1 MGGKGVRR
9 REKNYNK
16 AHGEKYKRLPP
27 PPKSN
32 DIDAMPS
39 KLRKLMEFTSPK
51 PNIKDIP
58 HSESNLRSSKGSESS
73 KGKKKGTTGT
83 DKKPNPKDEIDS
95 KPARFSEDGDD
106 ENIVTPKQEDSGDEG
121 VDKDDK
127 KNKKRKRKPVN
138 DLRFDA
144 LEGRPKGL
152 KRKERKKKY
161 LEAKKNK
168 HKKGKTEDD
177 MLGFQ
182 GHEKIRFGD
191 VVEAPPKLTT
201 VPKASKQP
209 VQAAFQER
217 LRLQAIEAYRDRKKW
232 VSRPGL
238 QIPAAEIANPSV

>member
-51 PNIKDIP
+51 PNTKDIP
-58 HSESNLRSSKGSESS
+58 HSESNLSTLSFFILLLQS
-73 KGKKKGTTGT
+73 
-83 DKKPNPKDEIDS
+83 KPNLKDEIDS

>member
-51 PNIKDIP
+51 PNTKDTP
-58 HSESNLRSSKGSESS
+58 HSESNLRSSKGSESNE
-73 KGKKKGTTGT
+73 GKKKGTTGS
-83 DKKPNPKDEIDS
+83 DKKPNLKDEIDS

-106 ENIVTPKQEDSGDEG
+106 ENIVTPKQENSGDEG

-144 LEGRPKGL
+144 LEGHSDNWRL
-152 KRKERKKKY
+152 CSFRY